1 VGKGTSCAVSE
12 TLGCWVGELYG
23 TTFEEELRRFL
34 GGKGT

>member
-12 TLGCWVGELYG
+12 TLGCWVGELHRM
-23 TTFEEELRRFL
+23 TFEEVLRRFL